1 MWTQQMQ
8 EDQFRPTL
16 NNVHL
21 LVAKF
26 ADSVWL
32 LHRDSYF
39 DMGENKIDNNPNPEL
54 IICKNRNGEIGTIQ
68 LNFDGKTKSFIE

>member
-1 MWTQQMQ
+1 MQ
-8 EDQFRPTL
+8 EDHFRPTL
-16 NNVHL
+16 SDVYPI
-21 LVAKF
+21 VAKL

-68 LNFDGKTKSFIE
+68 LKFDGQTKGFTE

>member
-1 MWTQQMQ
+1 MQ
-8 EDQFRPTL
+8 ENYLHPTL
-16 NNVHL
+16 SDVHL

-39 DMGENKIDNNPNPEL
+39 NAVKKQDDNIPDPEL
-54 IICKNRNGEIGTIQ
+54 IICKNKNGELGTIQ
-68 LNFDGKTKSFIE
+68 LKFDGQTKSFIEQLNT